1 MLSLLQG
8 FPTFLHSEYQSY
20 QNRKLKN
27 KRIIFPCSQMHSLID
42 LGQMENPGKGVY
54 KKLGAYK
61 G

>member
-8 FPTFLHSEYQSY
+8 FSTFLHSEYQSY

-27 KRIIFPCSQMHSLID
+27 KIIIFPCSQMHSLIV